1 MSCQIDKWAEDANWH
16 DSSRRAKEEEES
28 RSRKVQESWSVFLMR
43 CGTDTRGKENGVRVL
58 QCMGIG
64 PKNCK
69 T

>member
-1 MSCQIDKWAEDANWH
+1 MLIGMTVQGEPKRRR
-16 DSSRRAKEEEES
+16 RRAGVGRFK
-28 RSRKVQESWSVFLMR
+28 ESWSVFLMR